1 MASTLSISYY
11 TKKGIVR
18 SLNFWEEQGS
28 LQRPAS
34 QAGICP
40 CPFSV
45 YEAKI
50 FYWPCSVS
58 GTCSTRR
65 CDIPPSSQ
73 GHGITS
79 RKLSRSLLTL
89 TLKNSPCEA
98 VLRKGFAGPGEDP
111 HPERKLAGRQA
122 EGGSGEAGDGKGR
135 GQHKASPR
143 QGIPKQESNEHSG

>member
-28 LQRPAS
+28 LQCPAS

-45 YEAKI
+45 YKAKI

-79 RKLSRSLLTL
+79 RKLSHSLLTL